1 MKIGIFGGSFN
12 PPHKMHVNM
21 AQQLINKHYVDKI
34 IYVPTGSKYKYK
46 NNLIAD
52 EYRYKMLDIICKKNK
67 NMEVSN
73 YELKDKVVYTYQTLD
88 YFRNKYSKDEIYFIC
103 GTDNLTYMDK
113 WENGE
118 FILGNYKILVIK
130 RETDSYETII
140 KRLNK
145 YKDNIILT
153 DVLPYKISST
163 IIREM
168 IKNNS
173 KDINK
178 YLDNDVYKYIK
189 KNKLYLED

>member
-73 YELKDKVVYTYQTLD
+73 YELKDKVVHTYQTLD

-113 WENGE
+113 WENGTD
-118 FILGNYKILVIK
+118 ILSYNKILVIK
-130 RETDSYETII
+130 RETDDYEDILN
-140 KRLNK
+140 RLWE

-153 DVLPYKISST
+153 DIKPYKISST
-163 IIREM
+163 IIRDM
-168 IKNNS
+168 
-173 KDINK
+173 INK
-178 YLDNDVYKYIK
+178 GDSNIDNYLDKDVIAYIK
-189 KNKLYLED
+189 ENKLYND